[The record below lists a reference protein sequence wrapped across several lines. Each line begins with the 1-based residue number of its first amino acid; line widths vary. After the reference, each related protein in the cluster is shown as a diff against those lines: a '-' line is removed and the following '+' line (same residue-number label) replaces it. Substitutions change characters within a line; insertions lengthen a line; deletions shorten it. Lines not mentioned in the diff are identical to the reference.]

1 LMLLTE
7 QQFTYVAEKLPRT
20 DTIFTQHK

>member
-1 LMLLTE
+1 MLLTE